1 MYRISSTNQATT
13 WLPSSRMPRITIT
26 HVTWPFLIQNLKT
39 FTTFSNFSF
48 QVDSS
53 GAILNNRLRERVTI
67 GKTERRS
74 HVREE
79 KQAELMQQKLAAKQ
93 SQEGVVCDNQ
103 ADSAS
108 QLSVAELN
116 TFQSTLSRVLTSH
129 SPDGISYIFCAAQQ
143 ESIQVT

>member
-1 MYRISSTNQATT
+1 
-13 WLPSSRMPRITIT
+13 
-26 HVTWPFLIQNLKT
+26 
-39 FTTFSNFSF
+39 
-48 QVDSS
+48 VDSS

-129 SPDGISYIFCAAQQ
+129 SPDEISYIFCAAQQ

>member
-1 MYRISSTNQATT
+1 MLMMKSLGLFHSDRGQHCLALSKRDPTVQQASKQLSERFPQRPPPPGIFALQPERAFTSSAQE
-13 WLPSSRMPRITIT
+13 LITF
-26 HVTWPFLIQNLKT
+26 PN
-39 FTTFSNFSF
+39 
-48 QVDSS
+48 
-53 GAILNNRLRERVTI
+53 
-67 GKTERRS
+67 
-74 HVREE
+74 
-79 KQAELMQQKLAAKQ
+79 QQKLAAKQ